1 MKITLS
7 VKNNGAVPAFKNKKR
22 AIQKANGQLRTL
34 TDPKTRSWMDKVTLS
49 FVCQLSSITP
59 TTTGETLTAQQL
71 RSLIVSLMPLDDSRQ
86 WVSQLVISDT
96 DVEPGQEGATITIQ
110 KI

>member
-1 MKITLS
+1 MKIVLS

-22 AIQKANGQLRTL
+22 AIQMPNGKMRTL
-34 TDPKTRSWMDKVTLS
+34 TEPKIRDWMDRVTLS

-59 TTTGETLTAQQL
+59 TTTGATLTVQQL
-71 RSLIVSLMPLDDSRQ
+71 HSLIVSLMPLDDSRQ
-86 WVSQLVISDT
+86 WISQLVISDT
-96 DVEPGQEGATITIQ
+96 DVEPGEEGATITIQ